1 MAKAVLIIGEDP
13 SRIDFSAPGMSARKV
28 MDGLKESQERLE
40 KSGYNAAVLLTQDA
54 ETVEAQVAQ
63 ALREDRYDV
72 IVVGAGLR
80 TLPPMAEQFEKLIN
94 VLHTDAP
101 DAKLAF
107 NSHPAD
113 SDAAALRWLE

>member
-1 MAKAVLIIGEDP
+1 
-13 SRIDFSAPGMSARKV
+13 